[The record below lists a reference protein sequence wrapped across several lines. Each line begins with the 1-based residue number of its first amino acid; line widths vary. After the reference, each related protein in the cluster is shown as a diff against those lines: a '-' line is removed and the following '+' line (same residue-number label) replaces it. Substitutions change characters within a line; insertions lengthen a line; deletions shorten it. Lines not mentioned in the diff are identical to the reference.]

1 MYGAYKAI
9 LQQMLSGRYLPE
21 KWRGRM
27 KENENRKGNWWN
39 TWLIFLAAAGVWEI
53 LSAVT
58 EK

>member
-1 MYGAYKAI
+1 
-9 LQQMLSGRYLPE
+9 
-21 KWRGRM
+21 M

-39 TWLIFLAAAGVWEI
+39 TWLIFLAAAGVREI

>member
-1 MYGAYKAI
+1 
-9 LQQMLSGRYLPE
+9 
-21 KWRGRM
+21 M